1 MTRHHRLLVLLVPLA
16 LGLGS
21 TALPG
26 RAQQAPQG
34 RYAFA
39 DTTLLRDTLGLKF
52 DGLFP
57 LADSLGI
64 TPDTLRALSIRYRYP
79 LARLVTLSDS
89 LGAPVGS
96 VGVIMRRE
104 RFNPLMTRGARR
116 TNDFAYN
123 STYSVGQSTTLWTNS
138 ADYNL
143 VQGQI
148 YLGVNTL
155 VSTDRYRA
163 GGFTTEKLTR
173 TSRTEAGWRFS
184 PNFSAGGLVDINR
197 YESRAL
203 GAFGNEDETRGDYKL
218 SIRSRQQPRPGLTS
232 ELNVNSGV
240 VDLSST
246 TQEKRGLSGEVNGRV
261 RYARGWI
268 THDVSGQVN
277 GNTARSRVPGDLDY
291 ASTQDLNTNLRGT
304 LGVLSAS
311 PLAVNVNYNL
321 RDTRTESPT
330 SVRGVDGDST
340 VIQKIRTGGQGI
352 DLSLRLRRDND
363 RYLSFGSK
371 LGNSRTAS
379 ATQPT
384 AQNTRNDQGLS
395 LSGRYGFGRWSLD
408 GSFSRT
414 LSTTEYPRRGGS
426 AGGYGEDLDTRSL
439 DGTMSWNPSQRVTMK
454 AQGGVSLTRSRYF
467 IIGTY
472 LLPPVPRD
480 QYRQN
485 YRLDGSYSPSPRF
498 KTGLGLEVSRFL
510 FVNIPAA
517 STAANTETRTYRSDW
532 TWTFQILPGLTANQ
546 RNQVSAD
553 YVYYTFLPST
563 SDRLSLDYFT
573 HTQLSAV
580 ITPRL
585 QLNLTHDHR
594 YQPTG
599 GYAPLDPPLDDGN
612 SYFSQVDE
620 NVTSSIRAGITYTP
634 AQALSITITPDFSSS
649 ERQSISEG
657 VAVPQRESRNL
668 NFTGGANLNL
678 PVGRRGQLTGTLSRS
693 FRSDRSTTYVSG
705 VPDIRPVSEIDYWVG
720 HLEFSWSL

>member
-1 MTRHHRLLVLLVPLA
+1 M
-16 LGLGS
+16 
-21 TALPG
+21 PG
-26 RAQQAPQG
+26 RAQQAPQA

-39 DTTLLRDTLGLKF
+39 DTTLLRDTLGLRF

-57 LADSLGI
+57 LADSLGLP
-64 TPDTLRALSIRYRYP
+64 PDTLRALSIRYRYP
-79 LARLVTLSDS
+79 LARLVTLADS
-89 LGAPVGS
+89 LGAPVDS

-104 RFNPLMTRGARR
+104 RFNPLAARGARR
-116 TNDFAYN
+116 SSDFAYQ
-123 STYSVGQSTTLWTNS
+123 STYAVGQSTTLWTNS
-138 ADYNL
+138 ADFNL

-148 YLGVNTL
+148 YLGATTL

-163 GGFTTEKLTR
+163 RGATTEKLNR
-173 TSRTEAGWRFS
+173 TSRTEGGWRFS

-197 YESRAL
+197 YESRAP

-218 SIRSRQQPRPGLTS
+218 SMRSRQQPARGLTS
-232 ELNVNSGV
+232 ELNFNSGV
-240 VDLSST
+240 VDLTST
-246 TQEKRGLSGEVNGRV
+246 TQEKRGLSGDVNGRV

-268 THDVSGQVN
+268 THDVSGQIN

-291 ASTQDLNTNLRGT
+291 ARTQDLNTNLRGT
-304 LGVLSAS
+304 LGVLSNS
-311 PLAVNVNYNL
+311 PLAFNLNYNL
-321 RDTRTESPT
+321 RNTRTETPT
-330 SVRGVDGDST
+330 SLRGGERDST
-340 VIQKIRTGGQGI
+340 VIQKIRTGGEGI

-363 RYLSFGSK
+363 RYLNFGSK
-371 LGNSRTAS
+371 LANQRTAS

-384 AQNTRNDQGLS
+384 SQNTRNDQGLS
-395 LSGRYGFGRWSLD
+395 LSGRYGFGSWSLD
-408 GSFSRT
+408 GSFNRT
-414 LSTTEYPRRGGS
+414 LSTTERPRVGNS
-426 AGGYGEDLDTRSL
+426 PGGYGEDLDTRSL
-439 DGTMSWNPSQRVTMK
+439 DGTMSWNPSRRVTMK
-454 AQGGVSLTRSRYF
+454 AQGGVSLSRSRYF
-467 IIGTY
+467 VIGSY
-472 LLPPVPRD
+472 LNPPVPRD

-485 YRLDGSYSPSPRF
+485 YRLDGSYSPSERF

-517 STAANTETRTYRSDW
+517 STAANTETRTYRADW
-532 TWTFQILPGLTANQ
+532 TWTFRILPGLTANQ
-546 RNQVSAD
+546 RNLVSAD

-573 HTQLSAV
+573 HTQLSAA

-599 GYAPLDPPLDDGN
+599 GFAPLDAPLDDGN

-634 AQALSITITPDFSSS
+634 TPALSVTVTPDFSSS

-668 NFTGGANLNL
+668 NFTGSANLNL
-678 PVGRRGQLTGTLSRS
+678 PVGRRGQLTGTLSRT
-693 FRSDRSTTYVSG
+693 FRSDRFTTYVSG
-705 VPDIRPVSEIDYWVG
+705 VPGYSPISETDYWVG
-720 HLEFSWSL
+720 NLEFSWSL